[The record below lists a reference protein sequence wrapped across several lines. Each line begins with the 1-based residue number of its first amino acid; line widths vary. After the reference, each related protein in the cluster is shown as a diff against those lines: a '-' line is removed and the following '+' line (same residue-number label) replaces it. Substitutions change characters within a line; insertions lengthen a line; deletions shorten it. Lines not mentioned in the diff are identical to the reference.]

1 MADAKKPAGKKPAAP
16 SPASSEAEY
25 VFFAVIGVIILFI
38 IIPSVLK
45 YFGFGDVKYSVPE
58 NLEGKTRKDIGNIGE
73 DAATA
78 FLKRQGFT
86 IIDRNVARKT
96 GELDIIAR
104 KGSTLLFIEVKSLL
118 RMEFPDLDDARDD
131 YDPSDNL
138 HPYKIR
144 KVART
149 AEWYVAEKEWEGD

>member
-1 MADAKKPAGKKPAAP
+1 M
-16 SPASSEAEY
+16 
-25 VFFAVIGVIILFI
+25 
-38 IIPSVLK
+38 
-45 YFGFGDVKYSVPE
+45 

-104 KGSTLLFIEVKSLL
+104 KGSTLHFIEVKSLL

-149 AEWYVAEKEWEGD
+149 AEWYVAEKEWEGDWQVDGALVWLRERDGASCVEYLPQIV